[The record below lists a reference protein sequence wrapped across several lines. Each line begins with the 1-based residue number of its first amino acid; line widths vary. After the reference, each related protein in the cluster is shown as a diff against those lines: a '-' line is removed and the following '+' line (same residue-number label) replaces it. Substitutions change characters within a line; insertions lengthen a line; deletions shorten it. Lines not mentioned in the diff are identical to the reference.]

1 MGIIDVLKKGLEKT
15 KGGFIKKVEGI
26 ILGKKE
32 IDKEVLER
40 LEEIMIGADIGVKT
54 TDSLIRRIEERVQR
68 KELGDASGLIG
79 YLKDEIRVI
88 LKSPQPPNNPPAPT
102 PLYPPLLR
110 GELKGGNRGMEGDM
124 PYVIMVIG
132 VNGVG
137 KTTTIG
143 KLAHRYKKEGKD
155 ILLCA
160 GDTFRAAAIEQLQA
174 WGSRAGV
181 DVISQKAGA
190 DPSAVVFD
198 ACTAA
203 KQRAA
208 DMLIIDT
215 AGRLHTKVNLME
227 ELKKVKRVI
236 GKVIPD
242 APHET
247 LLILDATTGQNA
259 ISQMRLFNEG
269 IGVTGLIITKLDGTA
284 KGGIVIGIVDEFKR
298 PVKMIAVGEGI
309 GDLIDF
315 DADDFVDSL
324 FAS

>member
-1 MGIIDVLKKGLEKT
+1 MGIINVLKKGLAKT
-15 KGGFIKKVEGI
+15 KGGFVKKVEDL

-32 IDKEVLER
+32 IDKEALER
-40 LEEIMIGADIGVKT
+40 LEEIMIGADIGVKA
-54 TDSLIRRIEERVQR
+54 TDNLIKRIEEKVQR
-68 KELGDASGLIG
+68 KELSDISGLTG
-79 YLKDEIRVI
+79 YLKDEIRAI
-88 LKSPQPPNNPPAPT
+88 LKSPQSSNNPPAPT
-102 PLYPPLLR
+102 PLYPPLR
-110 GELKGGNRGMEGDM
+110 GDREGGKGEMEGNR

-143 KLAHRYKKEGKD
+143 KLAHRYKGEGKD
-155 ILLCA
+155 VLLCA
-160 GDTFRAAAIEQLQA
+160 GDTFRAAAIEQLQV

-181 DVISQKAGA
+181 DVIGQKAGA

-203 KQRAA
+203 KQRGV

-236 GKVIPD
+236 GKVLPD
-242 APHET
+242 APDET

-298 PVKMIAVGEGI
+298 PIKMIGVGEDV

-315 DADDFVDSL
+315 NADDFVDSL
-324 FAS
+324 FA

>member
-1 MGIIDVLKKGLEKT
+1 MGIINVLKKGLAKT
-15 KGGFIKKVEGI
+15 KGGFVKKVEDL

-32 IDKEVLER
+32 IDKETLER
-40 LEEIMIGADIGVKT
+40 LEEIMIGADIGVKA
-54 TDSLIRRIEERVQR
+54 TDNLIKRIEEKVQR
-68 KELGDASGLIG
+68 KELSDISGLTG
-79 YLKDEIRVI
+79 YLKDEIRAI
-88 LKSPQPPNNPPAPT
+88 LKSPQSSNNPPAPPST
-102 PLYPPLLR
+102 K
-110 GELKGGNRGMEGDM
+110 GEIEGSR
-124 PYVIMVIG
+124 PYVIVVIG

-143 KLAHRYKKEGKD
+143 KLAHRYKGEGKD
-155 ILLCA
+155 VLLCA
-160 GDTFRAAAIEQLQA
+160 GDTFRAAAIEQLQV

-181 DVISQKAGA
+181 DVIGQKAGA

-203 KQRAA
+203 KQRGV

-236 GKVIPD
+236 GKVLPD

-298 PVKMIAVGEGI
+298 PIKMVGVGEDVS
-309 GDLIDF
+309 DLIDF
-315 DADDFVDSL
+315 NADDFVDSL
-324 FAS
+324 FA